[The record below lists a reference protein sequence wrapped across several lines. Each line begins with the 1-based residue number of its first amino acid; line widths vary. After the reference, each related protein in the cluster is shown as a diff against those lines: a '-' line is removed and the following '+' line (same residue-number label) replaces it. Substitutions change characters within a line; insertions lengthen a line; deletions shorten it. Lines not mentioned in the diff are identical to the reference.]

1 ALRFSRGFLVI
12 QLHASAL
19 KRVSCLSIEEVN
31 SLEVRENVIVTL
43 CKWPPLA
50 AQDVQLETENI
61 AFRMWNRRPKK
72 GS

>member
-1 ALRFSRGFLVI
+1 MCLLSFIDASIMFSLYDELWFT
-12 QLHASAL
+12 
-19 KRVSCLSIEEVN
+19 C

-61 AFRMWNRRPKK
+61 AFRM
-72 GS
+72 